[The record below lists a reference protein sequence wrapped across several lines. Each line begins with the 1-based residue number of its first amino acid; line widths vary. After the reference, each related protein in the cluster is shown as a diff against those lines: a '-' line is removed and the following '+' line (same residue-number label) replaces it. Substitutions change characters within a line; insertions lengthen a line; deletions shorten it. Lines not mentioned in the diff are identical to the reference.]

1 MELYNQPTQ
10 TGELVAVILRYVLSC
25 EPASAQERRIAL
37 LIGNQS
43 YDASVGALKNPHNDI
58 VMVAESLRKQ
68 GFEVLPLIKDAR
80 RSVIL
85 QAVRQLASQLIV
97 AGPGAIGFLY
107 YSGHGAA
114 ERDTNMNYLI
124 PIDARDPGTTTF
136 WDESVKLD
144 DVMKLLERAQGAT
157 KFVVFDACR
166 NELQLPTRDTSK
178 GLLPIA
184 ELQGF
189 FVAYASAPGRTA
201 SDRGERSGPYA
212 AALSAELQKPGLD
225 HLNLFQHVK
234 ESVVGATG
242 GAQQPWENNGLARR
256 VYLTG
261 EPPTP
266 TETAL
271 WEGVRKSEDPQA
283 LQRFV
288 DRYPRGEYASIARQM
303 MGRLAAV
310 QQRPAAGASEE
321 VALWEGVRASGDS
334 SAARRYLERY
344 PNGVF
349 ADAAR
354 ELANKPRADAPQRE
368 LSAVSEYA
376 HWEGVRA
383 SSDAAALQGFLD
395 RYPTGV
401 FASTARQMVERL
413 KSEAAQ
419 KGSQQAAVARPAPL
433 VSAPPASAD
442 DLRRMREQ
450 ADEVLV
456 KNIQFELNRVGCGAS
471 SIDGIWS
478 TRSQSALREFA
489 KFSKAAM
496 STEEPTDEALEAL
509 KQRRGRVCP
518 VDCDSSEKVV
528 NGRCVSIVRPAPQK
542 KLRVREAVL
551 KSPPRRPSEEAR
563 RATPSRAE
571 PRPAARAPE
580 PAARKPT
587 VCFGNGVGRGG
598 GMGIV
603 PCDDPRAIR

>member
-1 MELYNQPTQ
+1 MRGRFSLVFAVLSYAA
-10 TGELVAVILRYVLSC
+10 LVAC

-43 YDASVGALKNPHNDI
+43 YDASVGVLKNPHNDI

-68 GFEVLPLIKDAR
+68 GFEVLPLVKDAR

-85 QAVRQLASQLIV
+85 QAVRHLASQLMV

-225 HLNLFQHVK
+225 HLNLFQNVK

-303 MGRLAAV
+303 IGRLAAL
-310 QQRPAAGASEE
+310 QKKPSTSASEE
-321 VALWEGVRASGDS
+321 VTLWEGVRASGDS

-354 ELANKPRADAPQRE
+354 ELANKPRSDAPQRE
-368 LSAVSEYA
+368 SSAASQYA
-376 HWEGVRA
+376 HWEAVRA
-383 SSDAAALQGFLD
+383 SNDVAALQGFLD
-395 RYPTGV
+395 RYPTGL

-419 KGSQQAAVARPAPL
+419 RGSQQAAVDPRAFAGNTT
-433 VSAPPASAD
+433 SAD
-442 DLRRMREQ
+442 EARRRREQ
-450 ADEVLV
+450 ADELLV
-456 KNIQFELNRVGCGAS
+456 KNIQTELNRVGCGAGGV
-471 SIDGIWS
+471 DGVWS

-489 KFSKAAM
+489 KLSKAAV
-496 STEEPTDEALEAL
+496 STEEPSDEALEVL

-518 VDCDSSEKVV
+518 VDCDDDEKVV
-528 NGRCVSIVRPAPQK
+528 NGRCVPIVRPAPQK
-542 KLRVREAVL
+542 NPKVRETVL
-551 KSPPRRPSEEAR
+551 KSPPR

-571 PRPAARAPE
+571 PAARAMPR
-580 PAARKPT
+580 AAVKVQERKPT

-603 PCDDPRAIR
+603 SCDDPRAIR